1 MATVCK
7 DRIAQFI
14 DWLFRGT
21 NIMAALSGIQAAA
34 DELKSAA
41 LQLPS
46 KLDSV
51 AALVQSLK
59 DQIAAGGGVSQAEID
74 AVLAS
79 LAEAKASVD
88 SASAKVDSVL
98 A

>member
-1 MATVCK
+1 MMVCK

-14 DWLFRGT
+14 DWLFKGT
-21 NIMAALSGIQAAA
+21 NFMAALDGIQLAA
-34 DELKSAA
+34 DELKSVSSVVS
-41 LQLPS
+41 S

-59 DQIAAGGGVSQAEID
+59 DQVASGGNVTQAEID
-74 AVLAS
+74 SVLS
-79 LAEAKASVD
+79 SIAEARAHADAANSKI
-88 SASAKVDSVL
+88 DSVL